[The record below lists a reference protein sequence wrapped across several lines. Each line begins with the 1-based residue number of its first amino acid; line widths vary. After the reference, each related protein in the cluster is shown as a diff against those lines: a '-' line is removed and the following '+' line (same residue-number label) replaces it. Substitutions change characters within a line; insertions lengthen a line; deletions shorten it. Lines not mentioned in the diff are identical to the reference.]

1 MYLHGLHIVLVTGCT
16 LDLRSKKKS
25 ILGAVQLCEN
35 SEACSEGVAGLVE
48 AAEPAVGSPLAG
60 EIGCCLC
67 CTSSLA
73 ECLSKPVKLKSSPEP
88 GSSQR
93 LIGAALHPAVG
104 WGSGHCAG
112 AARLPLPHVIM
123 ETGWFTVRI
132 VVWSNIIGVTCCKRV
147 YLIQWRNQYNWN
159 IIIINSVNVCNE
171 QLIY

>member
-16 LDLRSKKKS
+16 LDPCWKKKLIS
-25 ILGAVQLCEN
+25 GAVQLCEN

-48 AAEPAVGSPLAG
+48 ATEPAVGSTLVG
-60 EIGCCLC
+60 EIGGCLC
-67 CTSSLA
+67 CTSSSA
-73 ECLSKPVKLKSSPEP
+73 ECLSKPVKLKSSPEL
-88 GSSQR
+88 GSSRR

-112 AARLPLPHVIM
+112 AARLPLPCVIM
-123 ETGWFTVRI
+123 ETGQFTVRI
-132 VVWSNIIGVTCCKRV
+132 VVWSNIIGITRCKGV
-147 YLIQWRNQYNWN
+147 YQIQWRNQYDWN